1 MASRM
6 AEAVEPAGLTEGKGA
21 FGGFAYLFG
30 FLIVCL
36 LVYLR
41 SDNIIYLL
49 IRFLTDCL
57 FNYVPT

>member
-6 AEAVEPAGLTEGKGA
+6 AEAVEPAGLTEGEGA
-21 FGGFAYLFG
+21 FGGFVYLFG